1 MGSCDDRRLHLH
13 YIIVFVADKV
23 LVDGEPSDIGYV
35 LPHVTC
41 SSLVLWTWTFS
52 LFLHAALEI
61 DCMFWRG
68 AKFQQHIIRQVNR
81 YGCTI
86 SGTQFGH
93 HFILWEWRAVIFSPE
108 TEIRQHEHEPDWMS
122 GLIKKIKVTLL
133 AKGHFGFKQA
143 LTECCHKKNAQLSF
157 FNKKMLNC
165 GSIYFWENGLST
177 WKLSRHNLSFFLL
190 K

>member
-41 SSLVLWTWTFS
+41 SSLVLWTRTFS
-52 LFLHAALEI
+52 RFLHAALEI

-81 YGCTI
+81 YVCVI

-93 HFILWEWRAVIFSPE
+93 HFIIMRMTSSHIQS
-108 TEIRQHEHEPDWMS
+108 
-122 GLIKKIKVTLL
+122 
-133 AKGHFGFKQA
+133 
-143 LTECCHKKNAQLSF
+143 
-157 FNKKMLNC
+157 
-165 GSIYFWENGLST
+165 
-177 WKLSRHNLSFFLL
+177 
-190 K
+190 